1 MNPKEKLRSAS
12 QRYSQLQQQLEGLPW
27 ILNGSVRPVQQ
38 RPDSPTANTTYVWTR
53 KVKGKT
59 VSVALSKEQYLAFKH
74 AIDANRKLEKTLKQ
88 MRELSQDTL
97 LDTIPG
103 VKKKPRLGKK

>member
-1 MNPKEKLRSAS
+1 MDDGE
-12 QRYSQLQQQLEGLPW
+12 RYG
-27 ILNGSVRPVQQ
+27 GSRICV
-38 RPDSPTANTTYVWTR
+38 VWTR

-74 AIDANRKLEKTLKQ
+74 AIDANRKLEKSLKQ
-88 MRELSQDTL
+88 MRELSQHTP

-103 VKKKPRLGKK
+103 VKRKPRSPNQ